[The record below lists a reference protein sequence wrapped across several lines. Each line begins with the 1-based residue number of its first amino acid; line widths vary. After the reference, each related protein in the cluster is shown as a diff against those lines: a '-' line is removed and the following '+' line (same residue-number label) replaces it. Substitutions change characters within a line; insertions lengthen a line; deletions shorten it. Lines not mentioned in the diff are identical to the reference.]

1 MALSLRTGLCG
12 AARPPQGRLPLPG
25 VGQATGME
33 RGVGAGQGGVSN
45 GCYKSKIYM
54 CRHAATSQV
63 PISPASIIPGSRRLV
78 RATAGTTRNLSK
90 GGRVH
95 GPSREDIQ
103 SMSKTRRRFDKL
115 HLRSFCMIFFY
126 PSLRRTSRIRMS
138 DGGWRGWSALCP
150 AV

>member
-1 MALSLRTGLCG
+1 MSGLPGLCFAG
-12 AARPPQGRLPLPG
+12 ARRSERPLRVDCRFLGWDKQQEWRGAR
-25 VGQATGME
+25 
-33 RGVGAGQGGVSN
+33 GGVSN

-54 CRHAATSQV
+54 FRCAATSQV
-63 PISPASIIPGSRRLV
+63 PISPASIIPGSRRRV
-78 RATAGTTRNLSK
+78 RATAGTTSNLSK

-95 GPSREDIQ
+95 KPSREDIQ

-115 HLRSFCMIFFY
+115 HLRSFCMNFFY
-126 PSLRRTSRIRMS
+126 PSLRRTSRRRRS